1 MIQKQQHKLQL
12 KENTKLLEKLKSC
25 FKRTVNWNK
34 YQSEPKLQA
43 QNHSID
49 PTFQGVNRLFVL
61 SFEKR
66 ATE

>member
-1 MIQKQQHKLQL
+1 MIQKQQHKLQP
-12 KENTKLLEKLKSC
+12 KENAKLLEKLKSC

-34 YQSEPKLQA
+34 YRSEPKLQA
-43 QNHSID
+43 QNHLID
-49 PTFQGVNRLFVL
+49 PTFQRLNRLFVL